1 MSSHPPELQEKDFIQ
16 DDRIKNKL
24 PFWLWGVLFTLIVT
38 LIWGTGSW
46 YSQKISQEVEAN
58 PFLQVTN
65 RQMSLFLSQF
75 PEYMR
80 VNKKTGRAGY
90 LPGFQYLDKL
100 NIEPEMADQI
110 VVAPPELLFLYHTWE
125 RLLSPEF
132 IPRSIKLSEFKEFLL
147 YAEEWQPKYWPKAPA
162 EYIKFANALLSN
174 EGIESESIP
183 AMAAPK
189 EVVQAFQGWKNF
201 FKEGEAINNTVPTY
215 GQMMTFLN
223 ASPHYQR
230 NYWRNILIDSYPNYL
245 KNLYTHPAINPSL
258 TIPKSEIAPF
268 LKVAFYNYQQ
278 SLKK

>member
-1 MSSHPPELQEKDFIQ
+1 MSSNPPELQEKDFIQ

-65 RQMSLFLSQF
+65 RQISLFLWQF

-100 NIEPEMADQI
+100 NIEPEMADQM

-147 YAEEWQPKYWPKAPA
+147 YAEEWQPKYWPNAPA
-162 EYIKFANALLSN
+162 EYVKFANALLSSS
-174 EGIESESIP
+174 EIESGSIP
-183 AMAAPK
+183 DIAAPK
-189 EVVQAFQGWKNF
+189 DVVQAFQGWKNF
-201 FKEGEAINNTVPTY
+201 FKEGEAINKTVPTY

-230 NYWRNILIDSYPNYL
+230 NFWRNILMDSYPNYL
-245 KNLYTHPAINPSL
+245 KNLNTNPSINPTL
-258 TIPKSEIAPF
+258 TIPNSEVAPF

-278 SLKK
+278 SVKK